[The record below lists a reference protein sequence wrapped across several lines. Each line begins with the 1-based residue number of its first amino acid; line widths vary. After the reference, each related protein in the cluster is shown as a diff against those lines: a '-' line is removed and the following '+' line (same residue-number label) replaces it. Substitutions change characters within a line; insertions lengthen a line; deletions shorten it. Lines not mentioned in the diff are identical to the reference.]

1 VRRHAVVIGISITK
15 YHRRGDVVD
24 FCSAFPIFLAPLPV
38 SIRLCLS
45 SERLV
50 GFQCLRYCT
59 CPLVSLLVLGHMKA
73 VIEQTLQPTNQL
85 ASASYAFANRVP
97 PLLHM
102 PSCLETRW
110 SKQQFIG
117 RSNIG
122 RSNSLVE
129 ATLVEATSTV
139 SVLLSKSASPIARPP
154 SLPNELSLRSICVRV
169 VLRASAYLS
178 PVLPPPPAY
187 CHQTHSGRASPDAR
201 RSSVADPSPPS
212 SDAFRGLVRLAGE

>member
-1 VRRHAVVIGISITK
+1 MSQI
-15 YHRRGDVVD
+15 D
-24 FCSAFPIFLAPLPV
+24 
-38 SIRLCLS
+38 S

-50 GFQCLRYCT
+50 GFQRLRYCT

-102 PSCLETRW
+102 PSCLETHW
-110 SKQQFIG
+110 SKQQALL
-117 RSNIG
+117 
-122 RSNSLVE
+122 LVE
-129 ATLVEATSTV
+129 ATSSRALLSRNSVVEATSTV